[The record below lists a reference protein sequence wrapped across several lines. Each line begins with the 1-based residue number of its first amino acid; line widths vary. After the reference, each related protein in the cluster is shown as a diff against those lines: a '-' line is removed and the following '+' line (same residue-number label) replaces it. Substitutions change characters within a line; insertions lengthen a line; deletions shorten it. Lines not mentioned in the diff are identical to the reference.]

1 MSGLSTAEIN
11 DFFGTRHKSPM
22 GYVLDAG
29 PGFAIMELE
38 IQEGF
43 LRMGGTVS
51 GPTQMRIADVCMY
64 AAILAT
70 LGPVEDAVTTNLNM
84 NFYRRP
90 KTDRMRAECRI
101 LKAGSR
107 LVVGDVLLFNRNED
121 DSVAHAGVT
130 FSLPPGRKD
139 KIAAERGSPPER
151 LQAALNTIEN

>member
-1 MSGLSTAEIN
+1 MSGLSAAGIN
-11 DFFGTRHKSPM
+11 EFFGSRHKNPM
-22 GYVLDAG
+22 GHVLDAG

-51 GPTQMRIADVCMY
+51 GPTQMRMADVCMY

-84 NFYRRP
+84 SFYRRP
-90 KTDRMRAECRI
+90 KTDRLRAECRI

-107 LVVGDVLLFNRNED
+107 LVVGDVLLFNGKEE

-130 FSLPPGRKD
+130 FSLPPVKKNQITD
-139 KIAAERGSPPER
+139 PAE
-151 LQAALNTIEN
+151 N